1 MIMKFSRITQIFTAL
16 FFVFTVLVIGGC
28 ASTYQARSVDE
39 SGFLDDYTML
49 KKGTWGQALRVYV
62 NPDANEICK
71 NYTKIMLEPVSIW
84 VKDESSMKNVPEE
97 DRQML
102 TDYLHD
108 SLKEAL
114 SRDYII
120 VDRAGPDVLRV
131 RAALT
136 EAEGSWVVLDTITS
150 IVPMALGV
158 STLKQLTFGTASFVA
173 DASIELEIED
183 SMTQTTLAAMVDR
196 RAGGKG
202 WSKKFNKW
210 GKVEKA
216 FDYWAEK
223 IQKRLAAC
231 KVGELDV

>member
-1 MIMKFSRITQIFTAL
+1 MKFSRITKVFTAL
-16 FFVFTVLVIGGC
+16 LFVFTVMLISGC
-28 ASTYQARSVDE
+28 ASTYQARSVEE

-49 KKGTWGQALRVYV
+49 KKGTWSQALLVYI

-71 NYTKIMLEPVSIW
+71 KYTKVLLEPVSIW
-84 VKDESSMKNVPEE
+84 VKDESSMKNVSEE

-136 EAEGSWVVLDTITS
+136 EADGSWVVLDTITS
-150 IVPMALGV
+150 IVPIALGV

-183 SMTQTTLAAMVDR
+183 SMTQMTLAAMVDR

-223 IQKRLAAC
+223 IQSRLAAC
-231 KVGELDV
+231 KAGELDV

>member
-1 MIMKFSRITQIFTAL
+1 MKFSRITKVFTAL
-16 FFVFTVLVIGGC
+16 LFVFTVLLISGC
-28 ASTYQARSVDE
+28 ASTYQARSVEE
-39 SGFLDDYTML
+39 SGFLGDYTML
-49 KKGTWGQALRVYV
+49 KEGSWSQPLRIYI
-62 NPDANEICK
+62 NPDANKICK
-71 NYTKIMLEPVSIW
+71 KYTKVLLEPVSIW
-84 VKDESSMKNVPEE
+84 VKPESSLEDVSEE

-102 TDYLHD
+102 TDYLYD

-120 VDRAGPDVLRV
+120 VNRAGPDVLRV

-136 EAEGSWVVLDTITS
+136 EADGSWVVLDTITS
-150 IVPMALGV
+150 IVPMALGL

-173 DASIELEIED
+173 DASIELELED
-183 SMTQTTLAAMVDR
+183 SMTQMTLAAMADR

-202 WSKKFNKW
+202 WSRKFNKW

-223 IQKRLAAC
+223 VQSGLEKCRA
-231 KVGELDV
+231 GELEIE

>member
-1 MIMKFSRITQIFTAL
+1 MKFSRITKTVTSL
-16 FFVFTVLVIGGC
+16 FFVFTVLIVGGC
-28 ASTYQARSVDE
+28 ASTYQARSVKE
-39 SGFLDDYTML
+39 SGFLNDYSRL
-49 KKGTWGQALRVYV
+49 KKGTWSQALLVYI
-62 NPDANEICK
+62 NPDVNEICK
-71 NYTKIMLEPVSIW
+71 NYTKVLLDPVSIW
-84 VKDESSMKNVPEE
+84 VKDESSMKNVTEE

-114 SRDYII
+114 AKDYEI

-173 DASIELEIED
+173 DASIELEVED

-231 KVGELDV
+231 KAGELEV

>member
-1 MIMKFSRITQIFTAL
+1 MLMKFSRITQVFTAL
-16 FFVFTVLVIGGC
+16 FFVFTVLIIGGC
-28 ASTYQARSVDE
+28 ASTYQARSVKE
-39 SGFLDDYTML
+39 SGFLNDYSRL
-49 KKGTWGQALRVYV
+49 KEGTWSQALLVYIKPDV
-62 NPDANEICK
+62 NEVCK
-71 NYTKIMLEPVSIW
+71 NYTKVLIDPVSIW
-84 VKDESSMKNVPEE
+84 VKPESNLEKVSEE

-102 TDYLHD
+102 TDYLYD

-114 SRDYII
+114 SKDYEI
-120 VDRAGPDVLRV
+120 VDRAGLDVLRV

-136 EAEGSWVVLDTITS
+136 EADGSWVVLDTITS
-150 IVPMALGV
+150 IVPIALGL

>member
-1 MIMKFSRITQIFTAL
+1 MKLSRIAQVFTAL
-16 FFVFTVLVIGGC
+16 LFVFTVLVIGGC
-28 ASTYQARSVDE
+28 ASTYQARSVKE
-39 SGFLDDYTML
+39 SGFLDDYSKL
-49 KKGTWGQALRVYV
+49 KKGTWSQALLVYI
-62 NPDANEICK
+62 NPDANEMCK
-71 NYTKIMLEPVSIW
+71 KYTKVLLEPATIW
-84 VKDESSMKNVPEE
+84 VKDKSSLEKVSEE

-102 TDYLHD
+102 VDYLND

-114 SRDYII
+114 AKDYEI
-120 VDRAGPDVLRV
+120 VDRAGPDVIRV

-158 STLKQLTFGTASFVA
+158 STLKQLVFGTASFVA
-173 DASIELEIED
+173 DASIEVEIED
-183 SMTQTTLAAMVDR
+183 SITQETLASAVDR

-202 WSKKFNKW
+202 WAKKFDKW

-216 FDYWAEK
+216 FDYWSEK
-223 IQKRLAAC
+223 IQSRLAAC

>member
-1 MIMKFSRITQIFTAL
+1 MRISRITKFFTAL
-16 FFVFTVLVIGGC
+16 FFVFTVLIIGGC
-28 ASTYQARSVDE
+28 ASTYQARSVKE
-39 SGFLDDYTML
+39 SGFLDDYSML
-49 KKGTWGQALRVYV
+49 KEGTWSQALLVYI

-71 NYTKIMLEPVSIW
+71 KYTKVLLEPVSIW
-84 VKDESSMKNVPEE
+84 VKDESSMKNVSEE

-120 VDRAGPDVLRV
+120 VDRAGPGVLRV

-150 IVPMALGV
+150 IVPMALGL

-173 DASIELEIED
+173 DASIELELED
-183 SMTQTTLAAMVDR
+183 SMGQMTLAAMVDR

-223 IQKRLAAC
+223 VQKGLATCRA
-231 KVGELDV
+231 GELEIE

>member
-1 MIMKFSRITQIFTAL
+1 M
-16 FFVFTVLVIGGC
+16 LVYI
-28 ASTYQARSVDE
+28 
-39 SGFLDDYTML
+39 
-49 KKGTWGQALRVYV
+49 
-62 NPDANEICK
+62 NPDVNEICK
-71 NYTKIMLEPVSIW
+71 NYTKVLLDPVSIW
-84 VKDESSMKNVPEE
+84 VKDESSMKNVTEE

-114 SRDYII
+114 AKDYEI

-173 DASIELEIED
+173 DASIELEVED

-231 KVGELDV
+231 KAGELEV

>member
-1 MIMKFSRITQIFTAL
+1 MKISRITKTFTTL
-16 FFVFTVLVIGGC
+16 FFVFTVLIVGGC

-39 SGFLDDYTML
+39 SGFLNDYSRL
-49 KKGTWGQALRVYV
+49 KKGTWSQALLVYI
-62 NPDANEICK
+62 NPDVNEICK
-71 NYTKIMLEPVSIW
+71 NYTKVLLDPVSIW
-84 VKDESSMKNVPEE
+84 VKDESSMKNVSEE

-114 SRDYII
+114 AEEYEI

-173 DASIELEIED
+173 DASIELEVED

-223 IQKRLAAC
+223 VQSRLAAC
-231 KVGELDV
+231 KAGELEV

>member
-1 MIMKFSRITQIFTAL
+1 MKSSQIFTL
-16 FFVFTVLVIGGC
+16 LVFVFSALTISGC
-28 ASTYQARSVDE
+28 ASTYQARSVE
-39 SGFLDDYTML
+39 TSSGFLDDYSIL
-49 KKGTWGQALRVYV
+49 KKGTWSQALLVYI
-62 NPDANEICK
+62 NPQANEMCK
-71 NYTKIMLEPVSIW
+71 KYTKVLLEPVTIW
-84 VKDESSMKNVPEE
+84 VKDKSSLEKVSEE

-102 TDYLHD
+102 TDYLYD

-114 SRDYII
+114 GKDYEI

-136 EAEGSWVVLDTITS
+136 EADGSLVVLDTITS
-150 IVPMALGV
+150 VVPIALGV
-158 STLKQLTFGTASFVA
+158 STLKQLVFGTASFVA
-173 DASIELEIED
+173 DASIELEAQD
-183 SMTQTTLAAMVDR
+183 SLAQTTLVALVDR

-223 IQKRLAAC
+223 AQTRLASCRA
-231 KVGELDV
+231 GELEV

>member
-1 MIMKFSRITQIFTAL
+1 
-16 FFVFTVLVIGGC
+16 
-28 ASTYQARSVDE
+28 
-39 SGFLDDYTML
+39 ML
-49 KKGTWGQALRVYV
+49 KEGKGDQALLVYI
-62 NPDANEICK
+62 NPHANEMCK
-71 NYTKIMLEPVSIW
+71 KFTKVLLEPVTIW
-84 VKDESSMKNVPEE
+84 VKDKSSLEKVSEE

-114 SRDYII
+114 SKDYEI
-120 VDRAGPDVLRV
+120 VNRAGPDVLRI

-150 IVPMALGV
+150 IVPMALAV

-173 DASIELEIED
+173 DASIEFDIDD
-183 SMTQTTLAAMVDR
+183 SLTQETLIAGVDR

-202 WSKKFNKW
+202 WSRKFNKW

-223 IQKRLAAC
+223 AQTRLTSCRA
-231 KVGELDV
+231 GELEV

>member
-1 MIMKFSRITQIFTAL
+1 MKLSRIAQVFTAL
-16 FFVFTVLVIGGC
+16 LFVFTVLVIGGC
-28 ASTYQARSVDE
+28 ASTYQARSVE
-39 SGFLDDYTML
+39 TSGFLDDYTIL
-49 KKGTWGQALRVYV
+49 KKGTWSQALLVYV

-71 NYTKIMLEPVSIW
+71 KYTKVLLDPVSIW
-84 VKDESSMKNVPEE
+84 VKEESSLEDVPEE

-102 TDYLHD
+102 TDYLYA

-114 SRDYII
+114 AKDYEI

-136 EAEGSWVVLDTITS
+136 EAEGSWVVLDTVTS
-150 IVPMALGV
+150 LMPMALGV
-158 STLKQLTFGTASFVA
+158 ATLKLLAFGTTTFVA
-173 DASIELEIED
+173 DASIEVEIED
-183 SMTQTTLAAMVDR
+183 SMTQTTLAAAVDR

-202 WSKKFNKW
+202 WARKFNKW

-216 FDYWAEK
+216 FDYWSEK

-231 KVGELDV
+231 KAGELDV